1 MAPLSASGSI
11 CLETHGDSLISQ
23 FFRATDNKG
32 FFGAKVNIDREMPHA
47 IRVRCIRGIETRAPA
62 IAQAQA
68 GRIATR
74 EEIGV

>member
-1 MAPLSASGSI
+1 MAPQSASVSI
-11 CLETHGDSLISQ
+11 CLATHGDSLISQ

-47 IRVRCIRGIETRAPA
+47 IRVRFIRGIESRASV
-62 IAQAQA
+62 IAQVLA

-74 EEIGV
+74 EEIGA